1 MIFGASRHLL
11 SIVLVTAVF
20 GILKAQSRPTLLVDV
35 DHRTTLALNGWH
47 IIVDPSGSG
56 IYDFHQMVKK
66 NGYFMNGQPQQN
78 GGLIEY
84 NVEKSPSLRVLQD
97 AYVHRTLGKTE

>member
-1 MIFGASRHLL
+1 MIFGTSRHLL

-20 GILKAQSRPTLLVDV
+20 GIVNAQNRPTLLVDV
-35 DHRTTLALNGWH
+35 DHRTTLALNGDWH
-47 IIVDPSGSG
+47 IIVDPYGSG
-56 IYDFHQMVKK
+56 IYDFHQMVKN

-84 NVEKSPSLRVLQD
+84 DLESLQVFECRETGIRNER
-97 AYVHRTLGKTE
+97 ASS